1 MSFCRFAE
9 LVLLGLLA
17 GAPAGAAEVLTL
29 ARVRQLALADQP
41 QLTGQSAAVRAAR
54 EQAVAD
60 GQLPDPRLKLGL
72 ANLPVE
78 GFALNREPMTQ
89 TMIAVE
95 QMLPGGNKRA
105 LRAARSSAEAD
116 QLGAEL
122 AARQRQIV
130 RDASLAFV
138 SLRGAQRQLALA
150 RRLSRE
156 SAIQVESLAPS
167 LRAGR
172 SGQADYF
179 AARTMVTMAHHREV
193 ELAALT
199 GRARAEL
206 SRWIGAAANAATP
219 HDDNGMAPGAP
230 RPLAELLAAIDD
242 HPEHAMSARTVG
254 VADADVAL
262 AREATRPDKSIE
274 IGYGRRSRA
283 FGDMVSIQFSMD
295 LPLFPRDRQ
304 DRGVAARLAQRER
317 AIAIRE
323 DHLRVMGAEIAA
335 AWSDWQGAAERL
347 RLVIAEHVP
356 DARAR
361 VDSALAAYRGGRG
374 EMAAVIQ
381 ARRDELE
388 AQLLQVEIETQ
399 MARDRVRLAYYDF
412 AGDELAGEAP

>member
-1 MSFCRFAE
+1 MSFCRFVG
-9 LVLLGLLA
+9 LVVAGLLA
-17 GAPAGAAEVLTL
+17 GAPADAAEVLTL
-29 ARVRQLALADQP
+29 ARVKQLALADQP
-41 QLTGQSAAVRAAR
+41 QLAAQSAAVRAAR

-72 ANLPVE
+72 ANVPVD

-95 QMLPGGNKRA
+95 QMLPGGNKRE

-122 AARQRQIV
+122 AARRRQIV

-138 SLRGAQRQLALA
+138 ALQGAQRQLELA

-156 SAIQVESLAPS
+156 SANQVESLVPS

-172 SGQADYF
+172 SSQADYF

-193 ELAALT
+193 ELAALAA
-199 GRARAEL
+199 RARAEL
-206 SRWIGAAANAATP
+206 SRWIGAAANDAAP
-219 HDDNGMAPGAP
+219 HDDSGMAAGEP
-230 RPLAELLAAIDD
+230 RPLAELVAAIDG
-242 HPEHAMSARTVG
+242 HPEHAMAAQSVN
-254 VADADVAL
+254 VAEADVAL
-262 AREATRPDKSIE
+262 AREATRADKSIE

-304 DRGVAARLAQRER
+304 DRGVAVRLAQRER
-317 AIAIRE
+317 ALAMRE
-323 DHLRVMGAEIAA
+323 DHLRAMRADIAA
-335 AWSDWQGAAERL
+335 VWSDWQGAVERL

-361 VDSALAAYRGGRG
+361 VESALAAYRGGRS

-388 AQLLQVEIETQ
+388 ALLLQVEIETQ
-399 MARDRVRLAYYDF
+399 IARDRVRLAYY
-412 AGDELAGEAP
+412 ESVGETP